1 MPSDASN
8 LSKRLAV
15 VFIALL
21 TWLGLLIQFYVS
33 LTQSL
38 AAGKTVLSGVS
49 TYFSFFTILTNLLIA
64 LGLTLSL
71 AFPRSR
77 PGSFFS
83 LPGVQTATAIYIA
96 VVGIVYSL
104 VLRHLWDPEGLQ
116 KVADLLLHDIIP
128 ILYIVFW
135 IAGVQKH
142 ALRGRHALLWLIYPA
157 AYLVYALF
165 RGAVTGTYPYPFID
179 VTTLGYPRMFANA
192 AVLLFIFLGLGLTV
206 VALARWRSRSA
217 L

>member
-1 MPSDASN
+1 MSSDASN
-8 LSKRLAV
+8 LSSRLAM

-38 AAGKTVLSGVS
+38 AAGKTVLGWSIHLFQFLHDPHQSSYRARIHSLSGIS
-49 TYFSFFTILTNLLIA
+49 AFT
-64 LGLTLSL
+64 
-71 AFPRSR
+71 PRT
-77 PGSFFS
+77 PA
-83 LPGVQTATAIYIA
+83 PGVQTATAIYIA
-96 VVGIVYSL
+96 VVGVVYSL

-135 IAGVQKH
+135 IACVQNH
-142 ALRGRHALLWLIYPA
+142 ALRWRHAPLWLIYPA
-157 AYLVYALF
+157 AYLVYSLL
-165 RGAVTGTYPYPFID
+165 RGAVTGTYLYPFID

-192 AVLLFIFLGLGLTV
+192 AVLLFVFLVLGLTV
-206 VALARWRSRSA
+206 VALARWRSRSTP
-217 L
+217 